1 MAKQDVKGNEP
12 QTQSGQELSQQSG
25 AGRGEYPAWPL
36 LSSSEFFRRG
46 PFSLWRR
53 MNEEMD
59 RMFGE
64 LAPGR
69 GAEARGGF
77 TPAIEVRENDG
88 KYEIRAELP
97 GVNPDDVRLEITD
110 DAVVIDG
117 ERRAERKEER
127 GGVHI
132 MERRYG
138 RFYRAIPL
146 PEGAKTGDATARFNN
161 GVLEVD
167 VPIERRQTKSRQ
179 IPIQSAQSPQGEQQS
194 KPPAGS
200 SNKAA

>member
-12 QTQSGQELSQQSG
+12 QTQSGQEMSQRG
-25 AGRGEYPAWPL
+25 AGRGEYPAWPS
-36 LSSSEFFRRG
+36 LSSSEFFRHG

-53 MNEEMD
+53 MNEEMA

-64 LAPGR
+64 LAPEREGR
-69 GAEARGGF
+69 TGF
-77 TPAIEVRENDG
+77 APPIEVREADG

-110 DAVVIDG
+110 DAVVING

-127 GGVHI
+127 GGVHV

-146 PEGAKTGDATARFNN
+146 PEGAKTGEATARFNN

-167 VPIERRQTKSRQ
+167 VPIEQRQTKARQ
-179 IPIQSAQSPQGEQQS
+179 IPIQSAQSSQGEQQS

>member
-12 QTQSGQELSQQSG
+12 QAQSGQEVSQRG
-25 AGRGEYPAWPL
+25 IRRGEYPAWPSL
-36 LSSSEFFRRG
+36 TPSEFFRHG

-53 MNEEMD
+53 MNEEMA
-59 RMFGE
+59 RVFGE
-64 LAPGR
+64 FAPERGEEGR
-69 GAEARGGF
+69 TGF
-77 TPAIEVRENDG
+77 APPIEVRENDG

-110 DAVVIDG
+110 DAVVING

-179 IPIQSAQSPQGEQQS
+179 IPIQSAQKPEGEQQS